1 MLHYLLI
8 LTIILLSVLPAS
20 AQRRYQYNGRRDY
33 SNPNAGDQNTGSQN
47 AGNQNAGNQNA
58 SIFTGA
64 PSPENLPNENQ
75 KGFGQNSHWLD
86 RPGATKNID
95 ALSKQVDDCMA
106 KGVQAQ
112 KSGNKPGMFQ
122 ANAAMQNLLRQLESM
137 EPQNAKWKYLKATT
151 YVVQAGGPS
160 RSGTAGDRF
169 TLQQALREL
178 DMAAACP
185 NASEWS
191 GKIQALRAKIEPEL
205 ARRVERGKEIK
216 RAGVRE
222 MLKYRGPAVD
232 TGSGGA
238 SWCTVCGHMHGGGQ
252 CTYRRD

>member
-1 MLHYLLI
+1 MLHYFLV
-8 LTIILLSVLPAS
+8 LTVLMLSVSPAM
-20 AQRRYQYNGRRDY
+20 AQQRRYQYQGRRDY
-33 SNPNAGDQNTGSQN
+33 SNPYAGTQNSGNQSADSQN
-47 AGNQNAGNQNA
+47 
-58 SIFTGA
+58 SPIFTGK

-86 RPGATKNID
+86 RPGSTNNLD

-106 KGVQAQ
+106 KVVAAQ
-112 KSGNKPGMFQ
+112 KAGNKPGMFQ
-122 ANAAMQNLLRQLESM
+122 ANAAMQNLLRQLTSM

-151 YVVQAGGPS
+151 YVTQAGGPS

-178 DMAAACP
+178 EMAAACS

-205 ARRVERGKEIK
+205 ARRIERGKEIV
-216 RAGVRE
+216 REGGRE
-222 MLKYRGPAVD
+222 MLKYRGPAVN
-232 TGSGGA
+232 TGGGGS

-252 CTYRRD
+252 CGYRRD